1 MVIYT
6 YKVNNF
12 HKIKNMKDIYIKKE
26 SEYIKANYFYKKID
40 NNWVQLPKE
49 ELYNEILL
57 KNILLYNK

>member
-1 MVIYT
+1 
-6 YKVNNF
+6 
-12 HKIKNMKDIYIKKE
+12 MKDIYIKKE

-57 KNILLYNK
+57 KNILLYNN